1 MTSLPTILILN
12 GPNLNLLGTREPDIY
27 GTRTLADIEQ
37 ACGKQAEKL
46 RLALD
51 FRQSNSEGTL
61 VDWIQEARDGYT
73 GIIINPAAYTHT
85 SIAIVDALKQFSG
98 PIIEIH
104 ISNIFSREEMRH
116 HSYVS
121 PVVKG
126 IICGFGGESYTLALQ
141 AMAAILEEKV
151 EG

>member
-1 MTSLPTILILN
+1 MTSRPSILILN

-27 GTRTLADIEQ
+27 GTRTLADVEQ
-37 ACGKQAEKL
+37 ACSAQAETL
-46 RLALD
+46 QLALD

-61 VDWIQEARDGYT
+61 VDWIQQAEAAHS

-85 SIAIVDALKQFSG
+85 SIAIVDALKHFSG

-116 HSYVS
+116 HSYIS
-121 PVVKG
+121 PVANGV
-126 IICGFGGESYTLALQ
+126 ICGFGGEGYTLALQ
-141 AMAAILEEKV
+141 AMAVLLEEKE